1 MPPKRTKKTQDRLI
15 KYSNN
20 MYVNAQNR
28 CYISP
33 TVQGPRSKLLSGG
46 GGGLN
51 WTKFFFG
58 GGCLGILFNFSEV
71 TENAFI

>member
-20 MYVNAQNR
+20 MYMNAQNR

-46 GGGLN
+46 AKLDEI
-51 WTKFFFG
+51 FFG
-58 GGCLGILFNFSEV
+58 GGMLGNFYLISLK
-71 TENAFI
+71 